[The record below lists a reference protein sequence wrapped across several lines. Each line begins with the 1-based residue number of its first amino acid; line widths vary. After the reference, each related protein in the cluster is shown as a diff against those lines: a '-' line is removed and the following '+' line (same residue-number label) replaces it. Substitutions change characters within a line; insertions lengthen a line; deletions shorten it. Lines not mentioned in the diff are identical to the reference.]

1 MLDDN
6 SWFCNASIDTR
17 GHQTIHHDS
26 ESYPVSQS
34 RLPYFLWLTL
44 FLPCVFMNFH
54 RPCENTVCLLV
65 QSLSSV
71 LLLQLLLAFTYQFFF
86 IIIISLSNLSI
97 SFPSWSIQRA
107 TDDRVA
113 RTGFCGTL
121 LKTLSPCP
129 EKNSLLV
136 ICQLLSANVLDTG
149 NSFWLHSEI
158 AKNCMWNVRGDS

>member
-1 MLDDN
+1 MLPL
-6 SWFCNASIDTR
+6 I
-17 GHQTIHHDS
+17 
-26 ESYPVSQS
+26 PVVIKLSTMTLS
-34 RLPYFLWLTL
+34 PIL
-44 FLPCVFMNFH
+44 FLRADSPISCGLHSFFRVYLWTSTGH
-54 RPCENTVCLLV
+54 VKIQYVCLCKV
-65 QSLSSV
+65 YQVCCFCSFCSP
-71 LLLQLLLAFTYQFFF
+71 LLTNSFF

-107 TDDRVA
+107 IDDRVA
-113 RTGFCGTL
+113 RTGSCGTL

-149 NSFWLHSEI
+149 SSFWLHSEI